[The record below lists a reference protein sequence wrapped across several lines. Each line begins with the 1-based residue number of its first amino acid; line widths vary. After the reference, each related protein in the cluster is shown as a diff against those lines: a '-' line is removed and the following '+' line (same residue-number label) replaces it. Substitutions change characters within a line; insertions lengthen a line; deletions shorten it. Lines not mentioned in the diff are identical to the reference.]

1 MAIRQGSLSLSEMG
15 SQSMSNAKIGK
26 LISLILLVVLY
37 LLILIR
43 FGGF

>member
-1 MAIRQGSLSLSEMG
+1 MG

-26 LISLILLVVLY
+26 LLSLILLVVLY
-37 LLILIR
+37 LLILIK

>member
-1 MAIRQGSLSLSEMG
+1 
-15 SQSMSNAKIGK
+15 MSNAKIGK

>member
-1 MAIRQGSLSLSEMG
+1 MG

-26 LISLILLVVLY
+26 LLSLILLVVLY
-37 LLILIR
+37 LIILIR